1 MNKHELVEYFES
13 IGFRPKQRLG
23 QNFLVDP
30 NLTRKL
36 VDWAELEPGDT
47 VVEVGP
53 GMGMIT
59 REILRRGVKLLAIE
73 RDLALKSYL
82 ESALLSQYPEALTL
96 IDGDAVNL
104 PLGDAENPE
113 LTKVIANPPFSITGP
128 WLAGILDIGFPKLF
142 SLLLQKE
149 AVDRIAARAGS
160 KLFGVLAMRLEAA
173 YEVAHTH
180 PVPPSCFYPAP
191 QIESRIV
198 VFQRREA
205 PYRFRSETLE
215 LVQMLFTQR
224 RKQIGA
230 RLKKALSPGLLT
242 SWQHILEDHDLDL
255 QSRPEQIPT
264 NVWIELD
271 RVAMKEV

>member
-1 MNKHELVEYFES
+1 MNKRELVEYFDS
-13 IGFRPKQRLG
+13 TGFRPKHRLG
-23 QNFLVDP
+23 QNFLIDP

-36 VDWAELEPGDT
+36 VDWAELITGDQ

-59 REILRRGVKLLAIE
+59 REILNRGVKLIAVE
-73 RDLALKSYL
+73 RDAALKSYL
-82 ESALLSQYPEALTL
+82 ESALLPDYPDTLTL
-96 IDGDAVNL
+96 IEGDAVDF
-104 PLGDAENPE
+104 PLGRMERPEN
-113 LTKVIANPPFSITGP
+113 TKVIANPPFSITGP
-128 WLAGILDIGFPKLF
+128 WLATILDLGFPERF

-149 AVDRIAARAGS
+149 AVDRITAQAGS

-173 YEVAHTH
+173 YEVVHTH

-198 VFQRREA
+198 VFQRKET
-205 PYRFRSETLE
+205 PYRFTNAILK
-215 LVQMLFTQR
+215 LVQTLFTQR

-230 RLKKALSPGLLT
+230 RLKKVLNPELMRA
-242 SWQHILEDHDLDL
+242 WQRILETHDLNL

-264 NVWIELD
+264 QVWIELD
-271 RVAMKEV
+271 QATRLET

>member
-1 MNKHELVEYFES
+1 MNKRELVEYFES
-13 IGFRPKQRLG
+13 TGFRPKQRLG

-36 VDWAELEPGDT
+36 VDCTELEPGDT
-47 VVEVGP
+47 VVEIGP
-53 GMGMIT
+53 GMGMIS
-59 REILRRGVKLLAIE
+59 REILGRGVKLIAVE
-73 RDLALKSYL
+73 RDAALKSYL
-82 ESALLSQYPEALTL
+82 ESALLNQYPDSLTL
-96 IDGDAVNL
+96 IDGDAVDL
-104 PLGDAENPE
+104 PLGGAKNPE

-128 WLAGILDIGFPKLF
+128 WLAGILDLGFPKRL

-149 AVDRIAARAGS
+149 AVDRITAQAGS

-173 YEVAHTH
+173 YEVVHTH

-191 QIESRIV
+191 QVESRIV
-198 VFQRREA
+198 VFHRRET
-205 PYRFRSETLE
+205 PYCFTSATLE

-230 RLKKALSPGLLT
+230 RLKKVLSPELLI
-242 SWQHILEDHDLDL
+242 SWQHILESHNLDF

-264 NVWIELD
+264 HVWIELD
-271 RVAMKEV
+271 RAATKEA